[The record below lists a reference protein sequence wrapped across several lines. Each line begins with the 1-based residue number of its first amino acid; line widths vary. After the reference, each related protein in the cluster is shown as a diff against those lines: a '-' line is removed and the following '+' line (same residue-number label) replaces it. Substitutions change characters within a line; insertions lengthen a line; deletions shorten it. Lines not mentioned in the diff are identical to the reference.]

1 MLGKFFSLDCDILLR
16 KWIEDTWS
24 AQKEGVTLG
33 IGEEFVG
40 IAYVERIISFFFGIY
55 KFIFFCLFVFKLGVS
70 SWKIEQRTF
79 GINLFIIIRKSCVNE
94 IY

>member
-24 AQKEGVTLG
+24 AQREGVTLG

-40 IAYVERIISFFFGIY
+40 ICR
-55 KFIFFCLFVFKLGVS
+55 KNNFIFFFF
-70 SWKIEQRTF
+70 
-79 GINLFIIIRKSCVNE
+79 
-94 IY
+94 

>member
-40 IAYVERIISFFFGIY
+40 IAYVERIISLFLESINLYFFV
-55 KFIFFCLFVFKLGVS
+55 CLFL
-70 SWKIEQRTF
+70 
-79 GINLFIIIRKSCVNE
+79 N
-94 IY
+94 